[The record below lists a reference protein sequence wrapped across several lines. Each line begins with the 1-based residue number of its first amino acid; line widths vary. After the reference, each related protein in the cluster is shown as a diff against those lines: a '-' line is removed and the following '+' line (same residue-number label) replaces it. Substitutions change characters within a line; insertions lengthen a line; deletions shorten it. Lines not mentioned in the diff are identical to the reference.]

1 MSNML
6 ITINNVENA
15 IILNR
20 PSKISKTPY
29 VADIIINQE
38 NNSNKDDEI
47 YQAHSPSLGCCGLC
61 EKECQVLVYPL
72 ENKTKKAVCS
82 YRIFMTEI
90 YEEEKEY
97 IGYIGIEPKIAE
109 NIVEQTLK
117 NNLFTNLNN
126 IKYYKREVK
135 ILNSRFDYVGIDKN
149 DNTFILEV
157 KNVPLA
163 DYADVTKK
171 ERIKMNF
178 DLKNFDDKIA
188 YFPDG
193 YRKNK
198 GDLVS
203 ERAFKHINE
212 LSLIKTATKNTN
224 LANTRC
230 ILCFVI
236 QRDDISSFQASNLDT
251 IYQKAFKEAYENGV
265 EIFTLVT
272 QWNYNNKLK
281 QAQCKFVTDN
291 LKINNFI

>member
-1 MSNML
+1 MCSIL
-6 ITINNVENA
+6 LTINNVESCN
-15 IILNR
+15 ILNR

-29 VADIIINQE
+29 VADILLNT
-38 NNSNKDDEI
+38 NNSESI

-61 EKECQVLVYPL
+61 EKQCNVLVYPL

-82 YRIFMTEI
+82 YRIFMTQI

-97 IGYIGIEPKIAE
+97 IGYIGFEPKIAE
-109 NIVEQTLK
+109 NLVEQTLK
-117 NNLFTNLNN
+117 NNLFTNLKNV
-126 IKYYKREVK
+126 KYFKREVK
-135 ILNSRFDYVGIDKN
+135 ILNSRFDYMGIDEC

-163 DYADVTKK
+163 DYADVTEK
-171 ERIKMNF
+171 ERKTLNF
-178 DLKNFDDKIA
+178 ENKNFDEKIS

-193 YRKNK
+193 YRKKK

-212 LSLIKTATKNTN
+212 LMEIKKATKNTI
-224 LANTRC
+224 LENTRC

-236 QRDDISSFQASNLDT
+236 QRDDISSFQASNLDP
-251 IYQKAFKEAYENGV
+251 IYQKAFMDANKNGV

-272 QWNYNNKLK
+272 RWNYNEKSK
-281 QAQCKFVTDN
+281 IAQCKFIKDN